1 MNMLEQN
8 SYNRMDS
15 LEELPRTG
23 LLMSETGKPENV
35 GELSFSDQNTY
46 TWLKRKKKGS
56 KEKL

>member
-1 MNMLEQN
+1 MLEQN

-15 LEELPRTG
+15 LEELRRTG

>member
-1 MNMLEQN
+1 MLEQN

>member
-1 MNMLEQN
+1 MLEQN

-46 TWLKRKKKGS
+46 TWLKS
-56 KEKL
+56 EES